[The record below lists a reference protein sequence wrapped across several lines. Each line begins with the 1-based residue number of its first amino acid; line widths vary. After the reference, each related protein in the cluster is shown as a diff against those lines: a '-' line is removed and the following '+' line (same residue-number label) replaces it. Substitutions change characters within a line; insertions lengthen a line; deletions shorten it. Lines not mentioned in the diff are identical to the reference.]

1 MPRFTSIPGI
11 PQSNITD
18 EQAFIISTIKQ
29 NLELLIGTR
38 GEGDLQSK
46 AILKGD
52 INVNTLSRQNMPQ
65 VTAKGAGFTI
75 SGQNVVSLEDYD
87 KLRQNVQTLAD
98 DLAFTRAVLN
108 ALIKQLKG

>member
-1 MPRFTSIPGI
+1 
-11 PQSNITD
+11 
-18 EQAFIISTIKQ
+18 
-29 NLELLIGTR
+29 
-38 GEGDLQSK
+38 
-46 AILKGD
+46 
-52 INVNTLSRQNMPQ
+52 MPQ